1 MISFARG
8 FSAIGQNSKNF
19 WPPIGCLS
27 PDVWQCEVTY
37 INQFTRGREWHDFK
51 GLSELYPIW
60 SDSQSSPLLSRPQM
74 ATFAVAYAMPDDIGV
89 LQFVSQPG
97 TRGSDGAEIIQL
109 SVSAIGRSRALLILF
124 ARFANRSVLL
134 FLLHTWYCLTTK
146 IRRKVALSPRSGPNQ
161 STCAGPRR
169 LPGSQSGRAGM
180 GAVQTM
186 AQYPLRC
193 LKPSVYAPSFVPH
206 LSRARPVE
214 IAATRTKHGENKV
227 RKFGG

>member
-109 SVSAIGRSRALLILF
+109 SVSAIGRPQSSDDPDIFQWLDAGRAAVVQGF
-124 ARFANRSVLL
+124 TDFTSQSAHSK
-134 FLLHTWYCLTTK
+134 W
-146 IRRKVALSPRSGPNQ
+146 RRK
-161 STCAGPRR
+161 
-169 LPGSQSGRAGM
+169 
-180 GAVQTM
+180 
-186 AQYPLRC
+186 
-193 LKPSVYAPSFVPH
+193 
-206 LSRARPVE
+206 
-214 IAATRTKHGENKV
+214 
-227 RKFGG
+227 